1 MRVNF
6 RIYTRKLSI
15 IGKSSQ
21 WGWSSLQ
28 PVLGIDK
35 EIAPGISGTYRKS
48 AHKSGAKF
56 IKESP
61 NCGSWANETGTDK
74 ISDFRCSWDSACT
87 SAGVPGKLFHDLRR
101 VAVRNMVRAGI
112 PERVAM
118 MISGHKIRSIFDRY
132 NIVSESDLALAA
144 TKQEAYLNTVPG
156 TKTGTI
162 TEMRM
167 IVQPGKPV

>member
-1 MRVNF
+1 LPSFTRVNF

-56 IKESP
+56 IKESH
-61 NCGSWANETGTDK
+61 NCGSWLNPGLDENLSISRTDPE
-74 ISDFRCSWDSACT
+74 DVRFRDADESPVFAVAFARAC
-87 SAGVPGKLFHDLRR
+87 A
-101 VAVRNMVRAGI
+101 A
-112 PERVAM
+112 
-118 MISGHKIRSIFDRY
+118 
-132 NIVSESDLALAA
+132 AL
-144 TKQEAYLNTVPG
+144 TLLTVPFAFV
-156 TKTGTI
+156 T
-162 TEMRM
+162 
-167 IVQPGKPV
+167 

>member
-28 PVLGIDK
+28 PVPSIDK
-35 EIAPGISGTYRKS
+35 EIAPEISGTYRKS

-61 NCGSWANETGTDK
+61 NCGSWVKAHSRYLERGRVEAYMTPPHERIGRL
-74 ISDFRCSWDSACT
+74 IASSAE
-87 SAGVPGKLFHDLRR
+87 
-101 VAVRNMVRAGI
+101 
-112 PERVAM
+112 PER
-118 MISGHKIRSIFDRY
+118 I
-132 NIVSESDLALAA
+132 LA
-144 TKQEAYLNTVPG
+144 EY
-156 TKTGTI
+156 
-162 TEMRM
+162 
-167 IVQPGKPV
+167 